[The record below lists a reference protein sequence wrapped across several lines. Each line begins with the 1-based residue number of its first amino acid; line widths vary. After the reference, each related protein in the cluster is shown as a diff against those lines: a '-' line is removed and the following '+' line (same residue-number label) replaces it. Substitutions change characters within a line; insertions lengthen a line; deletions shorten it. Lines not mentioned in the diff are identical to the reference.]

1 MLDLAA
7 SSLVLTKLR
16 VPPLRSRIVPRAR
29 LVQRFDPQTDASLVL
44 VCAPAGS
51 GKTTLL
57 TQWARSQMQEGAA
70 VAWFAADP
78 SDDDPIPF
86 GSYLV
91 ASLMQALGPI
101 SEVQDVAKGMRSS
114 TEANLYR
121 MMPAI
126 INGVVESGRGC
137 LLVLDD
143 YQFVSKPEIHS
154 AIAFLLEHL
163 PENMRIII
171 GSRSDPPLPLAR
183 LRAHGRL
190 LEVRETD
197 LRFRAD
203 ETETFLNDVMRLRLP
218 TEVLA
223 TLQART
229 EGWVAGLQ
237 LAALSL
243 SNRSVPED
251 FTTSFSSK
259 DPYLFNYLLEEVVGC
274 QPPDIQEFLLATSIL
289 ERMCGPLCDA
299 ILGEDAKGE
308 LILNQLEQ
316 QNLFMVALDREGYWH
331 RYHHLLREFL
341 QAQLSKTQPE
351 RIPLLHRAASEWYAS
366 QGLLREAVQ
375 HALATQDWA
384 YAADVVE
391 KYGMLTLMHSEIST
405 VYEWCATFP
414 TEALRAHPMLCILQG
429 WTLVLSYRA
438 QNRRKIEELLQ
449 AAEQAAAA
457 LPDIQRGHWLAGQA
471 AAVRTF
477 LCLIP
482 DPRAD
487 PQKQFAL
494 TRLALDLLPAADPL
508 RSTITLTIAYAHM
521 ARHDAEGGY
530 AVMEE
535 AKRLS
540 LAGGNYYGAVDA
552 SFHQAR
558 MQHALGKLDHVADIC
573 RQARAEI
580 AALVPDAEREVPVI
594 GCLDIALGCVL
605 LEQDRL
611 EDAERVLAGGLR
623 LIEWTLNP
631 FDHWM
636 ASVALFRLREIQ
648 GRSQEALA
656 VLDRLQEAWPDIAFC
671 TEALRMLHAIRTAPE
686 DPRTQADVAAW
697 TKAFTD
703 SLGGPMPLPGIGPL
717 GAAEAYYLACL
728 AWVRAQITIGKADV
742 ALPYLERQLE
752 TATSQ
757 GLNHRIIELAITSAL
772 AWQAHGEGRRAD
784 EALERALRLA
794 EPAGY
799 IRIFDEGSGISRLLD
814 KAAERGIARDYIG
827 RIREACGHRARPH
840 TQQSSG
846 AGISPDGMLEAL
858 SERELQILRLMAG
871 GASNQEIADQLVIT
885 VGTVKSHITHIFGKL
900 NADSRT
906 KAVAR
911 ARELG
916 LLEI

>member
-1 MLDLAA
+1 
-7 SSLVLTKLR
+7 
-16 VPPLRSRIVPRAR
+16 
-29 LVQRFDPQTDASLVL
+29 
-44 VCAPAGS
+44 
-51 GKTTLL
+51 
-57 TQWARSQMQEGAA
+57 MQEGAA
-70 VAWFAADP
+70 IAWFATDP
-78 SDDDPIPF
+78 SDDDPMPF

-91 ASLMQALGPI
+91 ASLAQALGPT
-101 SEVQDVAKGMRSS
+101 SELQDVAKDMRSS

-126 INGVVESGRGC
+126 INGVVESGRDC

-163 PENMRIII
+163 PENMHVII

-190 LEVRETD
+190 LEVRETE

-203 ETETFLNDVMRLRLP
+203 ETETFLNDVMQLGLP
-218 TEVLA
+218 AEVLG

-243 SNRSVPED
+243 SYRSAAEG
-251 FTTSFSSK
+251 FTASFSGK

-274 QPPDIQEFLLATSIL
+274 QPRDVQEFLLATSIL
-289 ERMCGPLCDA
+289 DRMCGPLCDT
-299 ILGEDAKGE
+299 ILGEDSRGE
-308 LILNQLEQ
+308 STLSQLEQ
-316 QNLFMVALDREGYWH
+316 QNLFVVRLDQEGYWH

-341 QAQLSKTQPE
+341 QAQLRKTQPE
-351 RIPLLHRAASEWYAS
+351 RIPMLHRAASEWYAA

-384 YAADVVE
+384 YAAEVVE
-391 KYGMLTLMHSEIST
+391 KYGMPTLMHSEIST

-414 TEALRAHPMLCILQG
+414 QEALQAHPMLCILQG

-449 AAEQAAAA
+449 TAEQAATA
-457 LPDIQRGHWLAGQA
+457 LADRQRGRWLAGQA

-487 PQKQFAL
+487 PQPQFAL
-494 TRLALDLLPAADPL
+494 TRTALDLLLPADPL
-508 RSTITLTIAYAHM
+508 CSTVRLTIAYAHM
-521 ARHDAEGGY
+521 AAHDAQGGY
-530 AVMEE
+530 AAMEE

-540 LAGGNYYGAVDA
+540 LVGGNYYGAVDA
-552 SFHQAR
+552 SLHQAR
-558 MQHALGKLDHVADIC
+558 MQHVMGNLDRVADIC
-573 RQARAEI
+573 GRARAEI
-580 AALVPDAEREVPVI
+580 ATLVPDAEREVPVI

-605 LEQDRL
+605 FERDQLD
-611 EDAERVLAGGLR
+611 DAERALAGGLR

-648 GRSQEALA
+648 GRSQEALS
-656 VLDRLQEAWPDIAFC
+656 VLDRLEQAWPDIAFC
-671 TEALRMLHAIRTAPE
+671 TEALRMLHLIRSAPQ
-686 DPRTQADVAAW
+686 DPRTRSDLAAW
-697 TKAFTD
+697 AKAFAD
-703 SLGGPMPLPGIGPL
+703 GLGQPMPLPGIGPL
-717 GAAEAYYLACL
+717 GAADAYYLACL
-728 AWVRAQITIGKADV
+728 AWARAQIAIGKADA
-742 ALPYLERQLE
+742 ALPYLQRQME
-752 TATSQ
+752 MASSQ
-757 GLNHRIIELAITSAL
+757 GLNHRIIELSVTLAL
-772 AWQAHGEGRRAD
+772 AWQAQGEGRRAED
-784 EALERALRLA
+784 ALEHALSLA

-799 IRIFDEGSGISRLLD
+799 IRMFDEGPVLSRLLD
-814 KAAERGIARDYIG
+814 KAAERGVARDYIG
-827 RIREACGHRARPH
+827 RIREALSRRIRPH
-840 TQQSSG
+840 SEQGSG
-846 AGISPDGMLEAL
+846 AGLAQQGLLEPL
-858 SERELQILRLMAG
+858 SERELQILRLMAR
-871 GASNQEIADQLVIT
+871 GASNQEIADELVIT

-900 NADSRT
+900 DAENRT

>member
-1 MLDLAA
+1 MDLAA

-29 LVQRFDPQTDASLVL
+29 LVQQFGTQTDVGLVL

-57 TQWARSQMQEGAA
+57 TQWARSQMQDGTA
-70 VAWFAADP
+70 VAWFAVDP

-91 ASLMQALGPI
+91 ASLAQSLGPT
-101 SEVQDVAKGMRSS
+101 SELQDVAKDMRSS

-121 MMPAI
+121 VMPAI
-126 INGVVESGRGC
+126 INGVVESDRDC

-143 YQFVSKPEIHS
+143 YHFVSKPEIHS

-163 PENMRIII
+163 PENMHVVI

-190 LEVRETD
+190 LEVREAE

-203 ETETFLNDVMRLRLP
+203 ETEIFLNEVMRLRLP
-218 TEVLA
+218 ADVQA
-223 TLQART
+223 TLQTRT
-229 EGWVAGLQ
+229 EGWIAGLQ

-243 SNRSVPED
+243 SYRSVPGD
-251 FTTSFSSK
+251 LTTSFSGK
-259 DPYLFNYLLEEVVGC
+259 DSYLFNYLLEEVVSC
-274 QPPDIQEFLLATSIL
+274 QPPDVQEFLLATSIL
-289 ERMCGPLCDA
+289 DRMCGPLCDA
-299 ILGEDAKGE
+299 ILGEHAHGE
-308 LILNQLEQ
+308 LTLGQLEQ
-316 QNLFMVALDREGYWH
+316 QNLFMVALDREGDWH

-341 QAQLSKTQPE
+341 RAQLRKTQPE
-351 RIPLLHRAASEWYAS
+351 RIPLLHRSASEWYAA

-375 HALATQDWA
+375 HALACADWG
-384 YAADVVE
+384 YAAEVVE
-391 KYGMLTLMHSEIST
+391 RYGMPTLMHSEIST

-414 TEALRAHPMLCILQG
+414 QEALQAHPMLCVLQA

-438 QNRRKIEELLQ
+438 QNRRRIEELLRM
-449 AAEQAAAA
+449 AEQAAAR
-457 LPDIQRGHWLAGQA
+457 LEDGQQGRWLAGQA
-471 AAVRTF
+471 AVVRTF

-487 PQKQFAL
+487 PLQQFEL
-494 TRLALDLLPAADPL
+494 TRVALDLLPPADPL
-508 RSTITLTIAYAHM
+508 RSTTTLTIAYAHM
-521 ARHDAEGGY
+521 ATHDAQGGY
-530 AVMEE
+530 AAMEE

-540 LAGGNYYGAVDA
+540 LVGGNYYGAVDA

-558 MQHALGKLDHVADIC
+558 MQHVLGRLDHVAEIC
-573 RQARAEI
+573 QRAKAEI

-611 EDAERVLAGGLR
+611 DDAERALAGGLR

-636 ASVALFRLREIQ
+636 ASVALFRLHEIQ

-671 TEALRMLHAIRTAPE
+671 TEALRMLHTIRTAPE
-686 DPRTQADVAAW
+686 DPRTRADLVAW
-697 TKAFTD
+697 TKAFRS
-703 SLGGPMPLPGIGPL
+703 SLGEPMPLPGIGPL
-717 GAAEAYYLACL
+717 GAAEAYFLACL
-728 AWVRAQITIGKADV
+728 AWARAQTAIGKADV
-742 ALPYLERQLE
+742 ALPYLERQRE
-752 TATSQ
+752 KAISQ
-757 GLNHRIIELAITSAL
+757 GLNHRVIEISVTESL
-772 AWQAHGEGRRAD
+772 AWEARGEGGRAD
-784 EALERALRLA
+784 KVLEDALRLA

-799 IRIFDEGSGISRLLD
+799 IRVFDEGPELNDLLD
-814 KAAERGIARDYIG
+814 RVAKRSAVRGYVG
-827 RIREACGHRARPH
+827 RIREALGHHTRPH
-840 TQQSSG
+840 SEQSGG
-846 AGISPDGMLEAL
+846 AGLAQQGILEPL
-858 SERELQILRLMAG
+858 SERELQILRLMAR
-871 GASNQEIADQLVIT
+871 GASNQEIADELVIT
-885 VGTVKSHITHIFGKL
+885 VGTVKSHVTHIFGKL
-900 NADSRT
+900 GAENRT

-916 LLEI
+916 LLGI